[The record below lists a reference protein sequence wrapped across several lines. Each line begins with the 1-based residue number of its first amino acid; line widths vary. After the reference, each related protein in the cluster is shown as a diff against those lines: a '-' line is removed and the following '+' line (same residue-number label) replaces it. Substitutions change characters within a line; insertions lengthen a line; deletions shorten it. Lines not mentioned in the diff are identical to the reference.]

1 MLTNPVSYA
10 YNIRL
15 NLGHCNSVRFSL
27 NSDAFWCN
35 DLVLSKSPYRE
46 LM

>member
-1 MLTNPVSYA
+1 MLTNLVSHA
-10 YNIRL
+10 YSIRL

-27 NSDAFWCN
+27 NSDAFWCK
-35 DLVLSKSPYRE
+35 DLVLSKSAYRE